1 MISVIAVM
9 HLPADN
15 LAAIEVEGEVEVK
28 PLALHLGWQISH
40 VPTPHLARFGRNV
53 RGQRSPLLRCLGAPA
68 VSGLAMGLE
77 HQAEVDSLVW

>member
-1 MISVIAVM
+1 
-9 HLPADN
+9 
-15 LAAIEVEGEVEVK
+15 
-28 PLALHLGWQISH
+28 
-40 VPTPHLARFGRNV
+40 V